1 MGSVACFC
9 TLVNVT
15 YIPQGLEEKKKKTS
29 ILLNVNISILLA
41 KKEQKDSYVN
51 VTTVVEVYED
61 F

>member
-15 YIPQGLEEKKKKTS
+15 YIPQGLEEKKKKS